1 MVKKKSSLEG
11 KRPPGNW
18 SSPEEEQE
26 KDLTETRQSF
36 GSRFVSGADKILGG
50 VISASKKLD
59 KKIPSFEKKK
69 TTSSKKKKKSGLRR
83 SGFIMPNISQHQQLL
98 REMFGGSERTWGTGT
113 CLPKLHRTLTR
124 GNGLIKSGDNA
135 RETAS
140 MFGFG

>member
-1 MVKKKSSLEG
+1 MVKKKSSLEAKNPLG
-11 KRPPGNW
+11 YW
-18 SSPEEEQE
+18 LSPEEKSELDENVKLEEMERDRKALSDIQE
-26 KDLTETRQSF
+26 KKLNKSL
-36 GSRFVSGADKILGG
+36 GARLLKGAIT
-50 VISASKKLD
+50 SSKVLD
-59 KKIPSFEKKK
+59 KKTPTFRK
-69 TTSSKKKKKSGLRR
+69 TKFVR
-83 SGFIMPNISQHQQLL
+83 PNISQHQQLL